1 VVDPVFYLHHAQV
14 DRLWW
19 LWQQQD
25 IESRAKTYQGPRQ
38 NTRVH
43 ANESLTGSSLED
55 VLSLGNLSKPIRV
68 HDVITTESEVLC
80 YRY

>member
-1 VVDPVFYLHHAQV
+1 MVDPVFYLHHAQV

-25 IESRAKTYQGPRQ
+25 IGSRTKTYQGPRQ

-43 ANESLTGSSLED
+43 ANESLSGSSLDD
-55 VLSLGNLSKPIRV
+55 VISLGNLSEPVRV
-68 HDVITTESEVLC
+68 HEVMATESEVLC